1 MLRGRQSVEELSE
14 EGQATCSAV
23 ERCWDNEVM
32 SSEDMDLCK
41 CVPSTI
47 RKQGVGVGTRVG
59 MVCTEPSPFLEK
71 ALERSVSLG
80 GTSESLSDAKETG

>member
-1 MLRGRQSVEELSE
+1 MFCELRGRQSIEELSE

-32 SSEDMDLCK
+32 SSEDTDLCK
-41 CVPSTI
+41 CVPST
-47 RKQGVGVGTRVG
+47 GVGTRVG
-59 MVCTEPSPFLEK
+59 MVCAEPSPFLEK
-71 ALERSVSLG
+71 ALEGSVSLR